1 MTPSAMAA
9 SDATLQQQAPRYLH
23 ELAGRYDASTFEP
36 EGRRARV
43 RMDVEG
49 VGEWD
54 AVLEGGRARISPARG
69 AAGALIS
76 ADPDTWELIA
86 GDPRMG
92 LGAFRAG
99 RLSVRRNMH
108 LGIGF
113 LAATSGRGEP
123 ARLRFEMVRTRGARI
138 STIQAGSGEPLI
150 AIHGLGA
157 TKGSFLPTVAELSPH
172 FRVIAADLPGFGDSA
187 KPLRA
192 AYDPR
197 YFAHSIVA
205 MMDALGIERAHFVGN
220 SLGGRVAIELGM
232 SHPGRVGRLVMLC
245 PALAWRRERPL
256 AALMRL
262 TRPELG
268 LVQIVPRPL
277 AEAIVRRVI
286 PGAEEGWTAAG
297 VDEFLRAYLT
307 PAGRAAFYA
316 AARHIY
322 LDEPHGPRGFWARL
336 AELQAESLFVWGQ
349 RDRLVPIAFAR
360 HVEGVLPQARHLE
373 LDCGHVPQ
381 IERPRRTHSAMREFL
396 QAPGGGRIDE

>member
-1 MTPSAMAA
+1 MAA
-9 SDATLQQQAPRYLH
+9 QGVTLQQSAPRYLH
-23 ELAGRYDASTFEP
+23 ELAGRYDAGTFEP

-43 RMDVEG
+43 RVGVEG

-54 AVLEGGRARISPARG
+54 VVLEDGTARISPARG
-69 AAGALIS
+69 AAGAVIR
-76 ADPDTWELIA
+76 ARPATWELIA
-86 GDPRMG
+86 ADPRLG
-92 LGAFRAG
+92 LGEFRAG

-113 LAATSGRGEP
+113 LAATSGRSEP
-123 ARLRFEMVRTRGARI
+123 SRLRFETVPTRGARI
-138 STIQAGSGEPLI
+138 STIQAGRGEPLI
-150 AIHGLGA
+150 AIHGLGG
-157 TKGSFLPTVAELSPH
+157 TKGSFLPTVAELAPH
-172 FRVIAADLPGFGDSA
+172 FRVIAADLPGFGDST

-192 AYDPR
+192 PYDPA
-197 YFAHSIVA
+197 YFARAILDL
-205 MMDALGIERAHFVGN
+205 MDALALERAHLVGN

-232 SHPGRVGRLVMLC
+232 SHPERAGRLVLLC

-256 AALMRL
+256 VPLLRL

-268 LVQIVPRPL
+268 LVQIAPRPL
-277 AEAIVRRVI
+277 VEAIVRRVI
-286 PGAEEGWTAAG
+286 PGAEQGWTAAG

-322 LDEPHGPRGFWARL
+322 LDEPHGPQGFWPRL

-360 HVEGVLPQARHLE
+360 HVEEVLPRARHLE

-381 IERPRRTHSAMREFL
+381 IERPRRTHSAIREFL
-396 QAPGGGRIDE
+396 EAPGAKRIDE

>member
-1 MTPSAMAA
+1 MAA
-9 SDATLQQQAPRYLH
+9 PDTTLQQLAPPYLH
-23 ELAGRYDASTFEP
+23 ELAARYDVGTFEP
-36 EGRRARV
+36 EERRARV
-43 RMDVEG
+43 RLGVEG

-54 AVLEGGRARISPARG
+54 AVLEGATARISTPRG
-69 AAGALIS
+69 GAGASIRARPATWERIA
-76 ADPDTWELIA
+76 ADP
-86 GDPRMG
+86 RNG
-92 LGAFRAG
+92 LGEFRAG

-113 LAATSGRGEP
+113 LAATSGLGGED
-123 ARLRFEMVRTRGARI
+123 RLRFEMVRTRGPRI
-138 STIQAGSGEPLI
+138 STIQAGSGEPVI

-157 TKGSFLPTVAELSPH
+157 TKGSFLPTVTELASH

-192 AYDPR
+192 PYDPA
-197 YFAHSIVA
+197 YFARSILTL
-205 MMDALGIERAHFVGN
+205 MDALGLERAHLLGN

-232 SHPGRVGRLVMLC
+232 SHPERAGRLVLLC

-256 AALMRL
+256 APLMRL

-268 LVQIVPRPL
+268 LVQITPRPL
-277 AEAIVRRVI
+277 VEAIVRRII
-286 PGAEEGWTAAG
+286 PGAERGWTAAG
-297 VDEFLRAYLT
+297 VDEFLRAYMS

-322 LDEPHGPRGFWARL
+322 LDEPHGPRGFWTRL
-336 AELQAESLFVWGQ
+336 AELQAESLFVWGR

-360 HVEGVLPQARHLE
+360 HVEAALPRARHLE

-381 IERPRRTHSAMREFL
+381 IERPRRTHSAIREFL